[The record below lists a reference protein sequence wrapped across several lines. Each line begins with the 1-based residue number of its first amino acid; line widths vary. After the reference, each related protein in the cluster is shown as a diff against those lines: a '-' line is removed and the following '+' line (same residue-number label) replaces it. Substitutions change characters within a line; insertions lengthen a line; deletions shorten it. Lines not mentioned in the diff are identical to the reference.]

1 MAVFLGCSGHISLR
15 RGSNVNYG
23 SFADSIKPDD
33 VTTSL
38 NRLSF
43 DAALDNLLTGDR
55 LVISTDDTRGLVC
68 FDPTAWGTGVVE
80 NDISAYINVNAAGG
94 LRFFPRFEDAINNDR
109 TTELPVYAFT
119 GNPINIDYTIRD
131 TRFNLLGNVKG
142 YSLNTDREA
151 IDVTSLSDKFRQQYS
166 AGIISGNGSIDCLFD
181 YTTTGVKETPV
192 LMLQLIQRVD
202 VGSQID
208 IALYLTDKSLNDF
221 ATGVCL
227 SPLASVY
234 YETSAVITRAGVNVA
249 AGDVIECT
257 IDFVTNGEI
266 RLLIGEPTAY
276 ILKETDERIELEQSL
291 ALLLK
296 EVED

>member
-1 MAVFLGCSGHISLR
+1 MAVFLGNTGHIRLR

-23 SFADSIKPDD
+23 SFTDSIKPDD
-33 VTTSL
+33 VTTAL

-80 NDISAYINVNAAGG
+80 NNISAYINVNAAGG
-94 LRFFPRFEDAINNDR
+94 LRFFPRFEDAVNNNR
-109 TTELPVYAFT
+109 AAELPVYAFT

-131 TRFNLLGNVKG
+131 TRFNILGNVTG

-181 YTTTGVKETPV
+181 YTTTGVKETPL

-208 IALYLTDKSLNDF
+208 IALYLTDKSFDDSL
-221 ATGVCL
+221 T
-227 SPLASVY
+227 SVY

-266 RLLIGEPTAY
+266 RLLIGEPAAY
-276 ILKETDERIELEQSL
+276 ILKEDDDLIELEQSL
-291 ALLLK
+291 DFLLK
-296 EVED
+296 EIED